1 MNKVTLA
8 IIAFFTAA
16 VLLYW
21 QIQHK
26 RNTQENPQTSVT
38 EQPDYVADDLHSVSY
53 DVNGMIAS
61 RVTAKHM
68 EHYEQHDRTVFTNPV
83 YWIFPDNGQAE
94 WRMTAKQGLLEKRSN
109 KVVLQNNVII
119 DAISPTEPI
128 QSISTSYLEL
138 DLGSMIMTSDRHIQ
152 VNGQDFNITGQ
163 GLYAD
168 LNAQQVRLLSQ
179 VKGTYETK

>member
-1 MNKVTLA
+1 MNRVTLA

-16 VLLYW
+16 LILYW
-21 QIQHK
+21 QVQNK
-26 RNTQENPQTSVT
+26 RNADADQRLPGVV
-38 EQPDYVADDLHSVSY
+38 QPDYIADDLHSVSY
-53 DVNGMIAS
+53 DENGMIS
-61 RVTAKHM
+61 SKVSAKHM
-68 EHYEQHDRTVFTNPV
+68 EHYEQDDRTVFSDPV
-83 YWIFPDNGQAE
+83 YWIFPDKGQTE
-94 WRMTAKQGLLEKRSN
+94 WRMTAQQGLLDKHSN

-138 DLGSMIMTSDRHIQ
+138 DLNKMIMTSDKNIL
-152 VNGQDFNITGQ
+152 VKGQDFDITGL

-168 LNAQQVRLLSQ
+168 LNAQQVKLLSQ